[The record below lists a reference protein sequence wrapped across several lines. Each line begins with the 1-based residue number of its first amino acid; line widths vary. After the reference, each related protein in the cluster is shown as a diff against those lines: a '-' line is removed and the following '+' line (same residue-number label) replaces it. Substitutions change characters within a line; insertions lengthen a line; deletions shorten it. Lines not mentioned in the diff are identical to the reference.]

1 LINVSWVNTPPV
13 ADAGPDQNAVIGD
26 DVFLDGSK
34 SYDADDI
41 EIEAYKWSQTGGVPV
56 ELSDATAQRPVFVVP
71 AGADK
76 GGPMT
81 FELTVTDSGGL
92 QGKDSSQTNVQS
104 LDPALHVSMITM
116 LLKQKGPNVEASA
129 YVEISNEAGSIVKEA
144 SVTGIWTYNGNSIN
158 TATTITRGGGT
169 AVLHSDKIKAK
180 SGALFAIEITRVVK
194 DGYSYD
200 PASNTVSQGSLI
212 VP

>member
-1 LINVSWVNTPPV
+1 V
-13 ADAGPDQNAVIGD
+13 ADAGPDQNATIGD
-26 DVFLDGSK
+26 EVPLDGSK

-41 EIEAYKWSQTGGVPV
+41 EITAYKWSQTGGTPV

-71 AGADK
+71 TGADR

-92 QGKDSSQTNVQS
+92 QGKDSSQANVQS
-104 LDPALHVSMITM
+104 LGPALHVSKMKM
-116 LLKQKGPNVEASA
+116 VLKQKGPNVEASA
-129 YVEISNEAGSIVKEA
+129 YVEISDEAGSIVKEA
-144 SVTGIWTYNGNSIN
+144 SVTGIWSYNGYPIN

-169 AVLHSDKIKAK
+169 AVLHSNKINAK
-180 SGALFAIEITRVVK
+180 SGGVFAVEITGVAK

-200 PASNTVSQGSLI
+200 PASNTASQGSI
-212 VP
+212 NVP